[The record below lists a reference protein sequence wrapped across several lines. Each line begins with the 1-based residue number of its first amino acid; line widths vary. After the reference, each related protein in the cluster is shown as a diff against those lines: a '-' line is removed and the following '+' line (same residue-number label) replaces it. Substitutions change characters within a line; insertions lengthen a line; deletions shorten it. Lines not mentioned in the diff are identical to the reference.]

1 MLLTLLN
8 FMKKTATIIL
18 NRNLPKVTDSLVE
31 HLKKNDGDYTDIF
44 VIEAGSDKNNLSKYF
59 TWHIETEEVLKYGL
73 RYSRG
78 MNYGLLKLWQDD
90 DRINKS
96 TWKKYDSFFLI
107 TNDTKFPENQKTIKV
122 LQKILTE
129 YPKVGILSPCSKRW
143 GEKDLIGSDSLKY
156 FWFIHN
162 NAYFVKKELV
172 EQLMN
177 TEDPS
182 YMNFLFDGNNFRGYL
197 QESEIIAKTY
207 ANDWAAAI
215 TTKVYAEEDETYLHD
230 NNKLIKT
237 ESYEKNLELYVD
249 EGLKWVKKKYGFNS
263 RWQMMQ
269 YSQLFYN
276 KFFEYYPEEKI
287 NKI

>member
-1 MLLTLLN
+1 
-8 FMKKTATIIL
+8 MKKTATIIL
-18 NRNLPKVTDSLVE
+18 NRNLPKETDALVE
-31 HLKKNDGDYTDIF
+31 HLKKNDGDFTDIF
-44 VIEAGSDKNNLSKYF
+44 VVEAGSDKNNLSKYC
-59 TWHIETEEVLKYGL
+59 TWHLEAEEVLKYGL

-78 MNYGLLKLWQDD
+78 MNYGLLKLW
-90 DRINKS
+90 KEGV
-96 TWKKYDSFFLI
+96 WKKYNSFFLI
-107 TNDTKFPENQKTIKV
+107 TNDTKFSKNQNTVKT
-122 LQKILTE
+122 LQKIQTE
-129 YPKVGILSPCSKRW
+129 YPKVGILSPCSKKW
-143 GEKDLIGSDSLKY
+143 GEKDLIGTDSLKY

-162 NAYFVKKELV
+162 NAYFLHKELV

-177 TEDPS
+177 TENPS

-215 TTKVYAEEDETYLHD
+215 TTKVYAEEDESYLLD
-230 NNKLIKT
+230 KNKLIKT
-237 ESYEKNLELYVD
+237 ESYEQNLELYVD
-249 EGLKWVKKKYGFNS
+249 EGLKWIKNKYGFNS